1 MHCLGDCPPAD
12 PKRDKKQEQ
21 AQQAE
26 DRLKRGKELECPADP
41 QGEDDELVANWTANG
56 EEGEQ
61 PAEGKLALLQWTC
74 SREGIARTEQ
84 TGQERGRAEEDPVD
98 RAYRCHPAEPWVRD
112 QDGRYANEDHS
123 NACRSQTESCCLQ
136 PCRPRDQLP
145 LHWVILPNNLV
156 TSTTLK
162 GSTAGGAEIVRRG
175 AGDLGCNGCPRTM
188 VTGLHHAAD
197 MAVGDPT
204 APEMLLARKPVCPR
218 RNRIGYRAGYPA
230 AAVSLMVPRLE
241 R

>member
-61 PAEGKLALLQWTC
+61 SAEGKLALLQWTC
-74 SREGIARTEQ
+74 GREGIARTEQ

-98 RAYRCHPAEPWVRD
+98 RAYRRHPAEPWIRD
-112 QDGRYANEDHS
+112 QDSRHADDDHG
-123 NACRSQTESCCLQ
+123 NACRSQTESCRLQ
-136 PCRPRDQLP
+136 PCHPRDQLP

-162 GSTAGGAEIVRRG
+162 GSTMGGGGDSQMRCRRPG
-175 AGDLGCNGCPRTM
+175 AQRLPKDDGYWPASCCGYGRRRSHCSGDASCPQAS
-188 VTGLHHAAD
+188 L
-197 MAVGDPT
+197 
-204 APEMLLARKPVCPR
+204 PEEEPHRLSRWIPSSR
-218 RNRIGYRAGYPA
+218 RITDGPSA
-230 AAVSLMVPRLE
+230 
-241 R
+241 